1 MAVRRFDSHS
11 YYGQLKK
18 HALKKAESYETTL
31 ARHNLQHTDHCCLR
45 IASCDFQHSKD
56 LKEQPAGNMQTDKLI
71 EWVKETLDDRKARD
85 IVTLDVRDKSNVT
98 DFMVIASGSSNRH
111 VKSVAEHLMVEAKKG
126 GIETLGIEG
135 LDTAEW
141 ALVDLGD
148 VVVHVMQPEARALY
162 DLERLWGTEAVEQ
175 A

>member
-1 MAVRRFDSHS
+1 
-11 YYGQLKK
+11 
-18 HALKKAESYETTL
+18 
-31 ARHNLQHTDHCCLR
+31 
-45 IASCDFQHSKD
+45 
-56 LKEQPAGNMQTDKLI
+56 MQTDKLI
-71 EWVKETLDDRKARD
+71 EWVKELLDDRKARD
-85 IVTLDVRDKSNVT
+85 IVTLDVRGKSNVT

-111 VKSVAEHLMVEAKKG
+111 VKSVAEHLMVEVKKG
-126 GIETLGIEG
+126 GVETLGIEG